1 VEKIDNMN
9 INKKATDIFEFYYA
23 VIPYTH
29 TNKQRAEVALKCSL
43 NLVDE
48 VLQLD
53 INNKD
58 MWNEVKTI
66 LKSKIK

>member
-1 VEKIDNMN
+1 MN

-43 NLVDE
+43 KLVSE
-48 VLQLD
+48 VIKGYTGD
-53 INNKD
+53 FYSTKY
-58 MWNEVKTI
+58 WNEVETI

>member
-1 VEKIDNMN
+1 MDIKEK
-9 INKKATDIFEFYYA
+9 ARDIFEFYYS

-43 NLVDE
+43 RLVDE
-48 VLQLD
+48 VMEVD
-53 INNKD
+53 KDNKD
-58 MWNEVKTI
+58 MWNEVKTN